1 MSLALCLSSGC
12 SALRIGYSTAPDLVY
27 WWLDGYV
34 DFSGG
39 QTTRVRQAIAQWFT
53 WNRRTQLP
61 DYAAMLSRAQLEVR
75 SDTTAARVCEWQS
88 EVTARLASAFDHVV
102 PAAAELMLTLTP
114 QQLQV
119 LERRYAKNNQEF
131 RDDFLQPDPRD
142 RARETLRRTVERAE
156 TLYGRLDDAQRVRL
170 GEMLARSPFDPEVW
184 LAERRERQQDAL
196 RMLRLLTAEHAATEQ
211 AEAALRAYEHSVEV
225 SPREA
230 YRRYDEQLKAFN
242 CRAGAALHNL
252 TTPAQREIAANRL
265 AGWSEDLRAISA
277 AAEPVPR

>member
-1 MSLALCLSSGC
+1 MSLVLCLCSGC

-39 QTTRVRQAIAQWFT
+39 QTTRVRQSIAQWFA

-61 DYAAMLSRAQLEVR
+61 DFAAMLARARIEVR

-88 EVTARLASAFDHVV
+88 DVTVRLTSAFDHIV

-114 QQLQV
+114 QQLQF
-119 LERRYAKNNQEF
+119 LEKRYAKNNREF
-131 RDDFLQPDPRD
+131 RDDFLQPDLQE

-156 TLYGRLDDAQRVRL
+156 TLYGRLDDAQRARL
-170 GEMLARSPFDPEVW
+170 GEILTRSPFDPEVW
-184 LAERRERQQDAL
+184 LAERRERQQDVL
-196 RMLRLLTAEHAATEQ
+196 HMLRQLTVERAAVEQ

-230 YRRYDEQLKAFN
+230 YRRYDDQLKAFN

-265 AGWSEDLRAISA
+265 AGWSEDLRAIAA